1 MTTSS
6 APRPLIA
13 LGLVGLGT
21 IARNQHLPSL
31 ADVPAFRLAAIAS
44 RNATL
49 DTLPGYPDIDALLA
63 AEPEVAAIS
72 LCTPPQG
79 RFEQAASAIR
89 AGRHVMLEKPP
100 GASVSEVEA
109 LAAMARAKGVTLFA
123 TWHSRAA
130 AAVEE
135 ARRLLANR
143 KISRVEITW
152 KEDVRHWHPGQE
164 WIWQPGGL
172 GVFDPGINALS
183 VVTRILPSALH
194 PVSAVL
200 EVPENRQ
207 APIAARLSM
216 VNADGA
222 PVEAE
227 FDWRQTG
234 PQTWDIRVESD
245 GPEILLRMGGAELH
259 VAGEK
264 IIAAAD
270 EEYRRLYAR
279 FAELIATGTSDV
291 DLSPLQLVADAFL
304 LAERRTVAPFHDPA
318 LPG

>member
-1 MTTSS
+1 MI
-6 APRPLIA
+6 RPIT

-31 ADVPAFRLAAIAS
+31 ADTPAFRLAATAS
-44 RNATL
+44 RNAQL
-49 DTLPGYPDIDALLA
+49 DGVPGYHDVDAMLA
-63 AEPEVAAIS
+63 AEPALAAVS

-79 RFEQAASAIR
+79 RFAQAAAVLR
-89 AGRHVMLEKPP
+89 AGRHLMLEKPP
-100 GASVSEVEA
+100 GVSVSEVQT
-109 LAAMARAKGVTLFA
+109 LAAMARDRGLTLYA

-135 ARRLLANR
+135 ARRLLAHAA
-143 KISRVEITW
+143 ITRVTVTW
-152 KEDVRHWHPGQE
+152 KEDVRQWHPGQE

-183 VVTRILPSALH
+183 VITRILPEAVH

-200 EVPENRQ
+200 EVPANRQ
-207 APIAARLSM
+207 APIAARMAMLTAS
-216 VNADGA
+216 GA
-222 PVEAE
+222 PVDCE

-245 GPEILLRMGGAELH
+245 GPEILLRHGGATLFVGGTER
-259 VAGEK
+259 
-264 IIAAAD
+264 IAAAD

-279 FAELIATGTSDV
+279 FAELIAAGGSDV
-291 DLSPLQLVADAFL
+291 DLAPLQLVADAFL
-304 LAERRTVAPFHDPA
+304 LGERRSVAEFHE
-318 LPG
+318 

>member
-1 MTTSS
+1 MT
-6 APRPLIA
+6 RPIP

-21 IARNQHLPSL
+21 IARNQHLPAL
-31 ADVPAFRLAAIAS
+31 AATPAFALQAIAS

-49 DTLPGYPDIDALLA
+49 DGLPGYPEIGALLA

-79 RFEQAASAIR
+79 RFAQALAAIQ

-100 GASVSEVEA
+100 GASVSEVAA
-109 LAAMARAKGVTLFA
+109 LAALARDRGVTLFA
-123 TWHSRAA
+123 SWHSRAA
-130 AAVEE
+130 AAVEQARALLAE
-135 ARRLLANR
+135 ARVTA
-143 KISRVEITW
+143 VEIIW

-183 VVTRILPSALH
+183 VLTRILPETVH
-194 PVSAVL
+194 PVAALL
-200 EVPENRQ
+200 EVPANRQ
-207 APIAARLSM
+207 APIAARLQMQTAS
-216 VNADGA
+216 GA
-222 PVEAE
+222 PVTAE

-245 GPEILLRMGGAELH
+245 GPQILLRLGGAELH
-259 VAGEK
+259 VDGQ
-264 IIAAAD
+264 IRIAAAD

-279 FAELIATGTSDV
+279 FAALIAAGESEV
-291 DLSPLQLVADAFL
+291 DLAPLQLVADAFL
-304 LAERRTVAPFHDPA
+304 LGERRLVEEFHE
-318 LPG
+318 